1 VAGSRE
7 KNIDIVVSGA
17 GATGLVAT
25 LALRSLGLEVR
36 LVGKLET
43 QRTAR
48 TVALLDGSVRLLKNL
63 NVFPLLLPYAAAL
76 RTMRIVDA
84 TAALFRAP
92 TIEFQASEIGLHA
105 FGWNIENA
113 DLADQL
119 RRLVEDHLIDDQLI
133 GFERD
138 GARVSAVCAT
148 GNTISARLLIAADGR
163 HSPARAAAGIGT
175 REWAYPQV
183 ALTAILRHRLPH
195 GDASTEFHTRQ
206 GPFTLVPLPDK
217 PGPRSSL
224 VWMMSP
230 PCARR
235 LRRLDAAA
243 LAAAIERQSQSILG
257 EMALDGQTS
266 VFPMAG
272 LQVERLVADR
282 LALVGEAAHVLP
294 PIGAQGLN
302 LGLRDVAH
310 LIDCIEAAAGDPGSA
325 SVLAAYAARRRAD
338 IALRTGAVDLLNR
351 SLLSGSAPV
360 DAVRSAGFV
369 ALSAIAP
376 LRRLLMRA
384 GVMPSGRLPRLMRG

>member
-1 VAGSRE
+1 MARSRD
-7 KNIDIVVSGA
+7 KNTDILVCGA

-25 LALRSLGLEVR
+25 LALRSLGLQVMV
-36 LVGKLET
+36 VGKLDT

-76 RTMRIVDA
+76 RTMRLVDA
-84 TAALFRAP
+84 TGALFRAP
-92 TIEFQASEIGLHA
+92 TVEFQASEIGLHA

-119 RRLVEDHLIDDQLI
+119 RPLVEDHLIDDQVV
-133 GFERD
+133 GFECE
-138 GARVSAVCAT
+138 GACVAAACAT
-148 GNTISARLLIAADGR
+148 GQTISARLLIAADGR

-175 REWAYPQV
+175 REWDYPQV

-195 GDASTEFHTRQ
+195 EDASTEFHTRQ

-230 PCARR
+230 AYARH

-243 LAAAIERQSQSILG
+243 LAAAIEGRSHSILG
-257 EMALDGQTS
+257 EIALERQTS

-272 LQVERLVADR
+272 LRVDR
-282 LALVGEAAHVLP
+282 LTAPRVALVGEAAHVFP

-310 LIDCIEAAAGDPGSA
+310 LVDCIEAGAGDPGSA

-338 IALRTGAVDLLNR
+338 ITLRTGAVDLLNR
-351 SLLSGSAPV
+351 SLLSGFPPV
-360 DAVRSAGFV
+360 DAVRSAALV
-369 ALSAIAP
+369 ALSAVAP
-376 LRRLLMRA
+376 LRRSLMRA
-384 GVMPSGRLPRLMRG
+384 GVMPSRPLPRLMRG